1 MICHYVN
8 YSSPDNMR
16 SRLDNAKS
24 EINKDQVYSIKNALT
39 KLKNIVKN
47 VPKNRR
53 FKIEES
59 EKIIDIVE
67 RILELNNENQLGEGL
82 KILKAKCIVPIS
94 LAQLKVGK
102 NSVKLRNA
110 IRQLLYSLYQSKK
123 LTKNIYKSL
132 VDII

>member
-1 MICHYVN
+1 MINSHYVN

-16 SRLDNAKS
+16 SRLDNAKG
-24 EINKDQVYSIKNALT
+24 EINKDQVYLIKNALT
-39 KLKNIVKN
+39 KFKNIVKN
-47 VPKNRR
+47 VPKNGR

-82 KILKAKCIVPIS
+82 KTPDQMLSRLPIT
-94 LAQLKVGK
+94 LAQLNAW
-102 NSVKLRNA
+102 NSS
-110 IRQLLYSLYQSKK
+110 QK
-123 LTKNIYKSL
+123 LTKQLYKSL